1 MKRVS
6 VGVIEVTGSS
16 VRLLVAEASART
28 LVRLREERALLGP
41 EDGREHARIVNAHAR
56 VAREFGI
63 GFLEVVLADAAR
75 LHVGQLVPALRA
87 ASGAPVRLLAP
98 EEEAEL
104 VWAGAIAPAGA
115 LPETVAVCDVRA
127 RSTIVV
133 VGTLW
138 GGPVWMRTLDIGAA
152 DLAGR
157 PAMEARGALASHFEG
172 FLAPLPKAALA
183 TPVEGATAA
192 GALLILAEARRR
204 LGVPFRVAEGGLR
217 EGAALALVRGLAA
230 A

>member
-6 VGVIEVTGSS
+6 VGVIEVTGGS
-16 VRLLVAEASART
+16 VRLLVGETSGPT
-28 LVRLREERALLGP
+28 LVRLREERALLSP
-41 EDGREHARIVNAHAR
+41 EDQRERARIVNAHAR
-56 VAREFGI
+56 VAREFGV
-63 GFLEVVLADAAR
+63 GFLEVVLADAAGLQVR
-75 LHVGQLVPALRA
+75 ELVPALRA
-87 ASGAPVRLLAP
+87 ASGAPVRVLAP

-104 VWAGAIAPAGA
+104 VWAGAVAPAGA

-138 GGPVWMRTLDIGAA
+138 SGPVWMRTLEVGSA
-152 DLAGR
+152 DLVGR
-157 PAMEARGALASHFEG
+157 PAAEARAALASHFEA

-183 TPVEGATAA
+183 TPLEGGTAA
-192 GALLILAEARRR
+192 GALVILAEARRR